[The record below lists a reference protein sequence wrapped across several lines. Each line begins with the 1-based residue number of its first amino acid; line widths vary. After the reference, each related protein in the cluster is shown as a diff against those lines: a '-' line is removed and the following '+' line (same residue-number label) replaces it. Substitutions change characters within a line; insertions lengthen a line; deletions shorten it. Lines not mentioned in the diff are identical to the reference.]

1 MSSDITLDTSTRSN
15 LLALQ
20 TTTDL
25 LNRTSN
31 RLSTG
36 LKVSTPIDNAPAYFA
51 SQALINRVSDF
62 SQVQANI
69 DQAVQTLNTAQ
80 NGMVEIGKLV
90 SNLQGILT
98 SLLTVNTTTASDVLI
113 DDYNNLLTQIDGL
126 AQDASYQG
134 INLVNN
140 TSQVMTIEFNADFG
154 LSSLTSLQVNALE
167 SNAHGLGL
175 QTIAHGTFFTVTQ
188 TVTSQPSAA
197 SLASIASHQSVP
209 SFASRPALVQVPSQ
223 PSRTSQ
229 ASVVSQ
235 ASIAST
241 VSNPSRASIAS
252 TASVASATSVPSAAS
267 AESYPSVPSLAST
280 SSFASVASAQS
291 VATIA
296 GQTLAQ
302 VNQAKIQLTQAKV
315 QSALI
320 QLRSNQSTIGSNTT
334 VLQIR
339 LEFTKNYLI
348 GLQTGSDKLTL
359 ADLNE
364 EGANLSTLQ
373 TRQQLGT
380 VSLSISTKSEQGLLR
395 LF

>member
-1 MSSDITLDTSTRSN
+1 MSDITLDTSTRAN

-51 SQALINRVSDF
+51 SQALINRASDF

-69 DQAVQTLNTAQ
+69 DQAVQTLSTAQ
-80 NGMVEIGKLV
+80 SGMIEIGKLV
-90 SNLQGILT
+90 SNLQGVLT
-98 SLLTVNTTTASDVLI
+98 SLLTVNNVSSSNTLI
-113 DDYNNLLTQIDGL
+113 DDYNGLLTSIDGL

-134 INLVNN
+134 INLINN
-140 TSQVMTIEFNADFG
+140 TSQTMTVEFNADFG
-154 LSSLTSLQVNALE
+154 LSSLTSLQVHALP
-167 SNAHGLGL
+167 SNSTGLGL
-175 QTIAHGTFFTVTQ
+175 QTIAHGVFFSVTQ
-188 TVTSQPSAA
+188 TVTSQPSSA
-197 SLASIASHQSVP
+197 SLASVASHASVP
-209 SFASRPALVQVPSQ
+209 SFASRPALVATPTVASHA
-223 PSRTSQ
+223 TL
-229 ASVVSQ
+229 ASVASQ
-235 ASIAST
+235 ASIPST

-252 TASVASATSVPSAAS
+252 TQSVPSAQSIPSAQSAS
-267 AESYPSVPSLAST
+267 SYPSIASLT
-280 SSFASVASAQS
+280 SSATVASIAS
-291 VATIA
+291 AMSIASIA
-296 GQTLAQ
+296 GAQ
-302 VNQAKIQLTQAKV
+302 IAEVNQAAIQATQSRV
-315 QSALI
+315 QSALN
-320 QLRSNQSTIGSNTT
+320 QLRTNESTIGSNTT

-339 LEFTKNYLI
+339 LEFTKNYVI

-364 EGANLSTLQ
+364 EGANLSSLQ